1 MDEYAQSYLS
11 LYKIHGKVSKLSD
24 KFAENIYHERLRH
37 LKSVQMVQSTTAIMF
52 LSANQINWLSCQ
64 QYLQKK

>member
-11 LYKIHGKVSKLSD
+11 VYKIHGKVSKLSD

-52 LSANQINWLSCQ
+52 LSANQIN
-64 QYLQKK
+64 

>member
-1 MDEYAQSYLS
+1 MDGYAQSYLS